1 MNWPLIFLLVVLVVG
16 VVGGIVM
23 WSRFGAGSNNDGGQ

>member
-1 MNWPLIFLLVVLVVG
+1 MNWPLIFLVVVLVGG
-16 VVGGIVM
+16 VVGGLVM